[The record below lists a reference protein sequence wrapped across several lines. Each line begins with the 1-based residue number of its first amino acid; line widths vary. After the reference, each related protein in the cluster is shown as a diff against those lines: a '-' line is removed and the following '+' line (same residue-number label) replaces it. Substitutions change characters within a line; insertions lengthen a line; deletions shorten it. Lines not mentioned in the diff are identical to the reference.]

1 MWLSTASAYR
11 RCLPMRWMSTGIGT
25 LPLRKPGI
33 LTLPARS
40 DAACSTACLTSAL
53 GTSTVRRTL
62 LSPSSSTCA
71 CIARPL
77 EQTGFGL
84 GRAPVYRV
92 DARGRGGIGKRAR
105 FRSWWASALRGS
117 SPLARTLSS
126 RVRPEHDETAR
137 ADDGER
143 RDQDRRPRRFR
154 VVLGGGRLRSGRP
167 LRGFV
172 HVHREA

>member
-25 LPLRKPGI
+25 LPCRKPGI

-71 CIARPL
+71 CIERPL
-77 EQTGFGL
+77 EQAGFGL
-84 GRAPVYRV
+84 GRCTR
-92 DARGRGGIGKRAR
+92 
-105 FRSWWASALRGS
+105 
-117 SPLARTLSS
+117 LSC
-126 RVRPEHDETAR
+126 AR
-137 ADDGER
+137 AGVAELADAPGLGPGE
-143 RDQDRRPRRFR
+143 
-154 VVLGGGRLRSGRP
+154 LRL
-167 LRGFV
+167 LEV
-172 HVHREA
+172 Q